1 MPEGHWPRKPAS
13 GHNFRKPHRLALD
26 QEVRSKTFENRNTQ
40 FSHQGR
46 QEFKIMFKLF
56 SASLIIAAACAFG
69 MAQGPSSQDKNEP
82 PSQGVAPKSE
92 NGVGRA
98 DVRVFDEAG
107 NPIRNAY
114 VKLESTRSD
123 GFFCESWG
131 DTDANGV
138 IALPPI
144 HMGSL
149 KLKVK
154 AKGFRQQELDVP
166 ADSLGDPVHVT

>member
-1 MPEGHWPRKPAS
+1 MSKVLSVIFIIVAS
-13 GHNFRKPHRLALD
+13 FSIALA
-26 QEVRSKTFENRNTQ
+26 QEPTQ
-40 FSHQGR
+40 NNDTSPSHG
-46 QEFKIMFKLF
+46 I
-56 SASLIIAAACAFG
+56 
-69 MAQGPSSQDKNEP
+69 
-82 PSQGVAPKSE
+82 APKVP

-98 DVRVFDEAG
+98 DVRVFDEKG

-114 VKLESTRSD
+114 VKLESTRTD

-131 DTDANGV
+131 DTDDNGV

-154 AKGFRQQELDVP
+154 AKGFRQQELEVP
-166 ADSLGDPVHVT
+166 AESLGDPVRVTLKKK

>member
-1 MPEGHWPRKPAS
+1 MSRVLSLLFVIVAS
-13 GHNFRKPHRLALD
+13 FSIALS
-26 QEVRSKTFENRNTQ
+26 QEPLRNND
-40 FSHQGR
+40 
-46 QEFKIMFKLF
+46 
-56 SASLIIAAACAFG
+56 AS
-69 MAQGPSSQDKNEP
+69 
-82 PSQGVAPKSE
+82 PSQGVAPKAP

-98 DVRVFDEAG
+98 DVRVFDEKG

-114 VKLESTRSD
+114 VKLESTRTD

-166 ADSLGDPVHVT
+166 VDSLGDPVHVTLKKK

>member
-1 MPEGHWPRKPAS
+1 M
-13 GHNFRKPHRLALD
+13 L
-26 QEVRSKTFENRNTQ
+26 
-40 FSHQGR
+40 
-46 QEFKIMFKLF
+46 KLF
-56 SASLIIAAACAFG
+56 SAALIIAVACAVG
-69 MAQGPSSQDKNEP
+69 AAQTPASPDKNEP
-82 PSQGVAPKSE
+82 PNQGIAPKVE
-92 NGVGRA
+92 NGMGRA
-98 DVRVFDEAG
+98 DVRVYDEAG

-131 DTDANGV
+131 DTDSNGM

-154 AKGFRQQELDVP
+154 AKGYRPQELEV
-166 ADSLGDPVHVT
+166 SKSELGSPVRVTLKKK

>member
-1 MPEGHWPRKPAS
+1 
-13 GHNFRKPHRLALD
+13 
-26 QEVRSKTFENRNTQ
+26 
-40 FSHQGR
+40 
-46 QEFKIMFKLF
+46 MFKLF
-56 SASLIIAAACAFG
+56 SASLIIAAACAS
-69 MAQGPSSQDKNEP
+69 ASRDKNEP
-82 PSQGVAPKSE
+82 PSLGVAPKTE

-107 NPIRNAY
+107 NPIRNAN

-131 DTDANGV
+131 DTNDRGM

-154 AKGFRQQELDVP
+154 AKGYRPQELDVP
-166 ADSLGDPVHVT
+166 TSELNNPVRVSLKKK

>member
-1 MPEGHWPRKPAS
+1 MC
-13 GHNFRKPHRLALD
+13 
-26 QEVRSKTFENRNTQ
+26 
-40 FSHQGR
+40 
-46 QEFKIMFKLF
+46 KLF
-56 SASLIIAAACAFG
+56 SASLVIVAAFAFAS
-69 MAQGPSSQDKNEP
+69 AQGPASQDKNEP
-82 PSQGVAPKSE
+82 PSLGVAPKTE

-131 DTDANGV
+131 DTNDRGM

-149 KLKVK
+149 RLKVK
-154 AKGFRQQELDVP
+154 AKGYRPQELDVP
-166 ADSLGDPVHVT
+166 TSELGDPVRVTLKKK

>member
-1 MPEGHWPRKPAS
+1 MR
-13 GHNFRKPHRLALD
+13 
-26 QEVRSKTFENRNTQ
+26 
-40 FSHQGR
+40 
-46 QEFKIMFKLF
+46 KLF
-56 SASLIIAAACAFG
+56 SASLIIAAACVFG
-69 MAQGPSSQDKNEP
+69 FAQGPPSQDRNDP
-82 PSQGVAPKSE
+82 PNQGVAPKTE
-92 NGVGRA
+92 NGIGRA

-131 DTDANGV
+131 DTNDKGM

-154 AKGFRQQELDVP
+154 AKGYRPQELDVP
-166 ADSLGDPVHVT
+166 ASDLGDPLRVTLKKK

>member
-1 MPEGHWPRKPAS
+1 
-13 GHNFRKPHRLALD
+13 
-26 QEVRSKTFENRNTQ
+26 
-40 FSHQGR
+40 
-46 QEFKIMFKLF
+46 MFKLF

-69 MAQGPSSQDKNEP
+69 MAQGPASRDKNEP
-82 PSQGVAPKSE
+82 PSQGVAPKTE

-98 DVRVFDEAG
+98 DVRVFDEDG

-131 DTDANGV
+131 DTNDHGMIV
-138 IALPPI
+138 LPPI

-154 AKGFRQQELDVP
+154 AKGYRPEELDVP
-166 ADSLGDPVHVT
+166 TSELGDPVRVILKQK